1 MKALLLAAGY
11 ATRLRPLTDE
21 IAKPLLPVGGRPM
34 IDWILDSVRAS
45 GEVDEVH
52 VVTNS
57 VYAAAFA
64 RWGDEHG
71 VRVHDDGTSSNDDRL
86 GALGDIRFA
95 MREGGLRR
103 RRPARD
109 RGRQPLRVLA
119 GRLHRLLARE
129 GQAARSPCTSSPTR
143 ASRRSTASSSSTATT
158 GSSAWR
164 RSRSTR
170 AATSSRPRRTSSRRS
185 TSALLDRYLD
195 EGNPPDPPGRF
206 VTWLAE
212 REPVFGYRFSEAWL
226 DIGDPAQLLEADNLY
241 RAGGRACLR
250 ARSTRRTPE
259 QFRLWKNRHEV
270 GTDT

>member
-1 MKALLLAAGY
+1 MKTLLLAAGY

-34 IDWILDSVRAS
+34 IDWILDSVRES
-45 GEVDEVH
+45 GEVDEIH

-64 RWGDEHG
+64 QWGDKHG

-95 MREGGLRR
+95 VHEGGLGDDGLLVIAADNLFEFSLREYIAFWQAKGGSAIAVHR
-103 RRPARD
+103 LADPSLASLYGVVELDKDD
-109 RGRQPLRVLA
+109 RIA
-119 GRLHRLLARE
+119 GMEEKPEHPRSDLVSTATYLFSEEHLGLLAR
-129 GQAARSPCTSSPTR
+129 
-143 ASRRSTASSSSTATT
+143 
-158 GSSAWR
+158 
-164 RSRSTR
+164 
-170 AATSSRPRRTSSRRS
+170 
-185 TSALLDRYLD
+185 YFD

-241 RAGGRACLR
+241 REAAGLPARAEY
-250 ARSTRRTPE
+250 SP
-259 QFRLWKNRHEV
+259 N
-270 GTDT
+270 G